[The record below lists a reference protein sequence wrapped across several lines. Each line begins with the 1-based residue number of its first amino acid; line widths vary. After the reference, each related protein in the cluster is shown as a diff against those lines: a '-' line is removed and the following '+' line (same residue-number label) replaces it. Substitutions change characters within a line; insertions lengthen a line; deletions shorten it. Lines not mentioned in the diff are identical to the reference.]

1 MFASGQRKAR
11 CTTLSATS
19 RQAFPHMTRA
29 LLRPTSLALLLS
41 GLAVAPLALAHP
53 SLVRAT
59 PAADATVAPASQIEL
74 QFSEKVMPRATR
86 IELSMDHG
94 RMKMAMPTTAQQIS
108 EDGHTLRARFAKP
121 LPAGTYALQW
131 RAVGQDSHPIT
142 GNYRFTVK

>member
-1 MFASGQRKAR
+1 MAR
-11 CTTLSATS
+11 
-19 RQAFPHMTRA
+19 P
-29 LLRPTSLALLLS
+29 LLRSTALVVLVS

-53 SLVRAT
+53 SLVRST

-94 RMKMAMPTTAQQIS
+94 RMKMAMPTTAQELS

-121 LPAGTYALQW
+121 CRQAATHCSGARWARTATRSPA
-131 RAVGQDSHPIT
+131 R
-142 GNYRFTVK
+142 TVSP